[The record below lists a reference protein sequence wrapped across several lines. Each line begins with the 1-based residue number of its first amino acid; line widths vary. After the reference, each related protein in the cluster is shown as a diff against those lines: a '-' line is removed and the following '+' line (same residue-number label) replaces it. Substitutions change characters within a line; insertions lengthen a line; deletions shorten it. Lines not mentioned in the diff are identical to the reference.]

1 MAKKNC
7 WEVKKCGREPG
18 GAKVKELGVCPAAI
32 EGRVNGV
39 NCGKNA
45 GRCCWAVAGTFCDD
59 KVSGSFASK
68 MTSCVNCDFFK
79 KVVEEEG
86 PCLKTTRDILEKLYS
101 QKKSDEKKSV
111 DS

>member
-1 MAKKNC
+1 MVKKNC

-32 EGRVNGV
+32 EGSVNGV

-68 MTSCVNCDFFK
+68 ITSCVNCDFFK
-79 KVVEEEG
+79 TVVLEEG
-86 PCLKTTRDILEKLYS
+86 QDLKTTKDILEKLYS
-101 QKKSDEKKSV
+101 QKKSNKK
-111 DS
+111 D